1 LAVEVFYKQN
11 VMILWSKGFATTLP
25 APSVRRHVRRLRLAF
40 ILKQES
46 LQSLQKLG
54 SSKFG
59 LVHLRQVDI
68 GIYSLSRSRTTDDE
82 HSIILQAISSMS
94 VINIGTQKLHLTCHH
109 VKPINAPDDAEVA
122 LLDKLSIVG
131 EMKGV
136 KERYERIVF
145 RQRVNGTGQQET
157 WLDRVEQ
164 WPTQESSRSRRKTI
178 KTVWV

>member
-1 LAVEVFYKQN
+1 
-11 VMILWSKGFATTLP
+11 
-25 APSVRRHVRRLRLAF
+25 
-40 ILKQES
+40 
-46 LQSLQKLG
+46 
-54 SSKFG
+54 
-59 LVHLRQVDI
+59 
-68 GIYSLSRSRTTDDE
+68 
-82 HSIILQAISSMS
+82 MS

-157 WLDRVEQ
+157 WLDRVEE
-164 WPTQESSRSRRKTI
+164 WPTQESSRSRTKTI